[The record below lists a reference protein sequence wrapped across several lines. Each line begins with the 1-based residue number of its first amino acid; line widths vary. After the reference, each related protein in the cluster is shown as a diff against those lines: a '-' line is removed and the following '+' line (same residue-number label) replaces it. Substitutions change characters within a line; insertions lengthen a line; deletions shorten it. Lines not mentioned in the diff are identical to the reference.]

1 MIPMIPRFFFILT
14 LLLIGPSRPEILMI
28 VFIGS
33 IFVLAMTLRR
43 SFRYRTIALLSILG
57 IMLVQSLQPFVG
69 LDILFRPHLFHGGA
83 WDLFSTLFTLNL
95 GLSIMGVLA
104 AAFAAAYI
112 EFGKSRMA
120 VAKIFPELGFLEAP
134 TQVKSVVKDLARS
147 ARIQPPDVSL
157 VDSGTPSA
165 FTIRS
170 NRKYTVAVSVGLL
183 ESLEADEVKACLAH
197 EISHLK
203 NRDFTWRFLATLA
216 KVALFAKP
224 LSYLIEP
231 AIYRAREFQADRTAV
246 ELVGGPGALISALS
260 KLGESQSLGMPTL
273 PASVCACN
281 LNRGSVFPT
290 IFGKHPTIHARISAL
305 QEMDV

>member
-120 VAKIFPELGFLEAP
+120 VAKIFPELSFLEAP

-203 NRDFTWRFLATLA
+203 NRDFTWRFVATLA

>member
-1 MIPMIPRFFFILT
+1 MIHTIPRFFFILT
-14 LLLIGPSRPEILMI
+14 LLLIGPSPPEISMMVLI
-28 VFIGS
+28 AS
-33 IFVLAMTLRR
+33 IFILAMTLRR
-43 SFRYRTIALLSILG
+43 SFRYRTIALLSILV
-57 IMLVQSLQPFVG
+57 IMLVQSLQPFVS
-69 LDILFRPHLFHGGA
+69 LDTFFKPPPFHGGV
-83 WDLFSTLFTLNL
+83 WDFFSAMFTLNL
-95 GLSIMGVLA
+95 GLSIVGVLA
-104 AAFAAAYI
+104 AACAAVYI

-170 NRKYTVAVSVGLL
+170 NRRYTVAVSVGLL
-183 ESLEADEVKACLAH
+183 ESLDADEVKACLAH

-224 LSYLIEP
+224 LSYFIEP

-246 ELVGGPGALISALS
+246 ELAGGPRALISALS
-260 KLGESQSLGMPTL
+260 KLAESQSLGTSTL

-281 LNRGSVFPT
+281 LNRGSVFPS
-290 IFGKHPTIHARISAL
+290 IFGKHPTIQARINAL
-305 QEMDV
+305 REMND